1 VDREH
6 LIGRLPDSLAV
17 ALRMH
22 DAGQDDAVIAVAL
35 GVPVQSVPQLL
46 AVAEAKLANLPPQPH
61 IAAPSA
67 TAGGG

>member
-6 LIGRLPDSLAV
+6 SIGRLPDTLAI

-22 DAGQDDAVIAVAL
+22 DAGQDDDVIAVAL

>member
-6 LIGRLPDSLAV
+6 LIGRLPDTLAV

-22 DAGQDDAVIAVAL
+22 DAGQDDGAIAVAL

-46 AVAEAKLANLPPQPH
+46 AVAEAKLANLPPQQH
-61 IAAPSA
+61 IASPSA